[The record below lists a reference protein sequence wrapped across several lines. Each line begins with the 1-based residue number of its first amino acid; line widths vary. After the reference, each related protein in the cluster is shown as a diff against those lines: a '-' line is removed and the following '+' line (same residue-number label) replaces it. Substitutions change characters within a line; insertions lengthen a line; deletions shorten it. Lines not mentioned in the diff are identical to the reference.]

1 MMHRDK
7 TRTRPPGTAI
17 TGWPSVPDSSR
28 RPIAA
33 LLSWATLALTT
44 PASAASPVENCID
57 CHGTDG
63 VAAEDDT
70 PHLNGQP
77 EHLLVEMMNAFR
89 EGRRPPKVRIHRE
102 IRADD
107 VEPIAAHYA
116 RQKAQ
121 RPRQTVNPELVERGE
136 LLHWRHCSACHMDSG
151 RASDKEAPLTAA
163 QNLEY
168 LINQG
173 RAFKTGARALPA
185 MTERIFRELNDDD
198 LVAVLHFYAAQVQQA
213 PNEGRRRRR

>member
-1 MMHRDK
+1 MLRDK
-7 TRTRPPGTAI
+7 SRTRPSGKATSGCP
-17 TGWPSVPDSSR
+17 TGPDSSR
-28 RPIAA
+28 CPIAA
-33 LLSWATLALTT
+33 LLTWATLALST
-44 PASAASPVENCID
+44 PASAASPIEYCIG

-89 EGRRPPKVRIHRE
+89 DGRRPLRVYIHRE
-102 IRADD
+102 IRAAN
-107 VEPIAAHYA
+107 VEVIAAHYA

-136 LLHWRHCSACHMDSG
+136 LLHWRHCATCHMDSG

-168 LINQG
+168 LINQA
-173 RAFKTGARALPA
+173 RAFKSGARALPA
-185 MTERIFRELNDDD
+185 TTALIFRELTEDD
-198 LVAVLHFYAAQVQQA
+198 LVAVLHYYAAQVQQA